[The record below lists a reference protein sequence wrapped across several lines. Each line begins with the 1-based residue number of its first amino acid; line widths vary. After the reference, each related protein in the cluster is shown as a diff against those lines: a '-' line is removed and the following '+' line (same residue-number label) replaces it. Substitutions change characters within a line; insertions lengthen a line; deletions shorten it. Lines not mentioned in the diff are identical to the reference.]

1 MKKLLSLTIAALCLS
16 SAAYSQYSYDFTV
29 VKENPATP
37 VKNQAST
44 GTCWCFATTSFIE
57 SEIMRMGKGEH
68 DLSEMYIV
76 RGNYSIR
83 MDDNYLRR
91 GRGNIGPG
99 SVSHMLTKVMDKNGL
114 LPEEVYD
121 GINYDSKTH
130 SHGAF
135 SQYIAANSE
144 LAVKQKKRMPE
155 EIKNGIFDA
164 FLGEVPETFTYK
176 GKEYTPKSFYKSLGL
191 NASDYVEITSFTH
204 HPFYTQVPV
213 EIPDNWDHAL
223 YYNVPLNELMQIV
236 DNAINSGYTV
246 AWDGDVSEKGYN
258 FTQHIALN
266 TDENLRSAKT
276 IEKRYEELPVTQE
289 SRQKGF
295 ESFTTT
301 DDHLEHIVGVAK
313 DQEGVKYYKTKNSW
327 GTKRNGT
334 GYHFMSENYIKAKTI
349 AVMVHKN
356 AIPKVLKAKLGIK

>member
-1 MKKLLSLTIAALCLS
+1 MKKLLSLTVAALCLS
-16 SAAYSQYSYDFTV
+16 SAAYSQYSYDFKV

-37 VKNQAST
+37 VKSQGGT
-44 GTCWCFATTSFIE
+44 GTCWCFATNSFIE
-57 SEIMRMGKGEH
+57 SEVMRMGKGEH
-68 DLSEMYIV
+68 DLSEMFIV
-76 RGNYSIR
+76 RNNYSNR

-91 GRGNIGPG
+91 GKGNIGQG
-99 SVSHMLTKVMDKNGL
+99 SLSHMYTNIMAEKGL
-114 LPEEVYD
+114 IPEEAYS
-121 GINYDSKTH
+121 GLINGATAH
-130 SHGAF
+130 SHGALN
-135 SQYIAANSE
+135 QYVVANSE

-155 EIKNGIFDA
+155 AVKEGIFDA

-191 NASDYVEITSFTH
+191 DASDYVEITSFNH
-204 HPFYTQVPV
+204 HPFYAQIPV
-213 EIPDNWDHAL
+213 EVPDNWDHAL
-223 YYNVPLNELMQIV
+223 YYNVPLDELIQIM
-236 DNAINSGYTV
+236 DNAINSGYTI

-266 TDENLRSAKT
+266 TDENLRAVKT
-276 IEKRYEELPVTQE
+276 IEKRYEEIPVTQE
-289 SRQKGF
+289 SRQNGF

-301 DDHLEHIVGVAK
+301 DDHLEHIVGIAK

-327 GTKRNGT
+327 GTDRNGT

-356 AIPKVLKAKLGIK
+356 SIPKAIKAKLGIK